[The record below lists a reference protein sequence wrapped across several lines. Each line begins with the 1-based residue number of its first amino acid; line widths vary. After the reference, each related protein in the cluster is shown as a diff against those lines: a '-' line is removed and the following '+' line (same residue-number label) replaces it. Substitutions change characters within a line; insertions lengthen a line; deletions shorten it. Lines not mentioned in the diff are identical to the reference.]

1 MWEKNLCRIRLTK
14 FSFKGW
20 MGPVKSKSNVMTEED
35 VDKRV
40 ITQVDNDSAWESLI
54 KELAGCCPCFAKER
68 ATESRILRK

>member
-1 MWEKNLCRIRLTK
+1 
-14 FSFKGW
+14 

-40 ITQVDNDSAWESLI
+40 ITQVDNDSAWESPI

-68 ATESRILRK
+68 ATESRMSRK